1 MENFKC
7 LNLDALRY
15 NLACYQSKK
24 VVLMVKSNA
33 YGHGVKEIVSL
44 TSAYVDAFGVVS
56 EREAEVVRNFCDK
69 RIIIFAPA
77 TNLNACREGGVEII
91 VDNEE
96 DLRKAID
103 CGCKIHL
110 AINVGMNRFGTKSEI
125 VLKSMNNIL
134 EANEVEL
141 KSIYTHFP
149 DTRDPTR
156 TKRQYERFCNL
167 RKLISRPAPVCF
179 GGSGIYNYPFS
190 YDAIRLGIGAYGY
203 EKNRMPVM
211 SIVSHI
217 TKIFY
222 AKSGEYIGYGKK
234 YRVKKAD
241 FFGVVNVGYGDG
253 LMRALSQNFSVE
265 INGKRFEAVGNICMD
280 AFFVKIDKSV
290 SVGDEV
296 LVMSDASYLAKRAKT
311 IPYEILTNFSNLRGT
326 VKKITS
332 NKK

>member
-1 MENFKC
+1 MENFKY

-33 YGHGVKEIVSL
+33 YGHGIKEIVSL

-77 TNLNACREGGVEII
+77 TNLNACRDFEII

-103 CGCKIHL
+103 FGCKIHL

-125 VLKSMNNIL
+125 VLKSMNHIL
-134 EANEVEL
+134 SEADL

-149 DTRDPTR
+149 DTSDPAR
-156 TKRQYERFCNL
+156 TKRQYERFCDL
-167 RKLISRPAPVCF
+167 RNLISHPAPVCF

-190 YDAIRLGIGAYGY
+190 FDAIRLGIGAYGY

-234 YRVKKAD
+234 YRVKKAG

-265 INGKRFEAVGNICMD
+265 INGKKFEAVGNICMD

-290 SVGDEV
+290 SIGDEV

>member
-1 MENFKC
+1 MENFKY
-7 LNLDALRY
+7 LNLDALMY

-24 VVLMVKSNA
+24 VILMVKSNA
-33 YGHGVKEIVSL
+33 YGHGIKEIVSL

-56 EREAEVVRNFCDK
+56 EHEAEVVRNFCDK

-77 TNLNACREGGVEII
+77 TNLNACRDFEII

-103 CGCKIHL
+103 FGCKIHL

-125 VLKSMNNIL
+125 VLKSMNHIL
-134 EANEVEL
+134 SEVDL

-149 DTRDPTR
+149 DTSDPAR
-156 TKRQYERFCNL
+156 TKRQYERFCDL
-167 RKLISRPAPVCF
+167 RNLISHPAPVCF

-234 YRVKKAD
+234 YRVKKAG

-253 LMRALSQNFSVE
+253 LMRTLSQKFSVE
-265 INGKRFEAVGNICMD
+265 INGKKFEAVGNICMD

-326 VKKITS
+326 VKTTS

>member
-1 MENFKC
+1 
-7 LNLDALRY
+7 
-15 NLACYQSKK
+15 
-24 VVLMVKSNA
+24 MVKSNA
-33 YGHGVKEIVSL
+33 YGHGIKEIVSL

-77 TNLNACREGGVEII
+77 TNLNACRDFEII

-103 CGCKIHL
+103 FGCKIHL

-125 VLKSMNNIL
+125 VLKSMNHIL
-134 EANEVEL
+134 SEADL

-149 DTRDPTR
+149 DTSDPAR
-156 TKRQYERFCNL
+156 TKRQYERFCDL
-167 RKLISRPAPVCF
+167 RNLISHPAPVCF

-190 YDAIRLGIGAYGY
+190 FDAIRLGIGAYGY

-234 YRVKKAD
+234 YRVKKAG

-265 INGKRFEAVGNICMD
+265 INGKKFEAVGNICMD

-290 SVGDEV
+290 SIGDEV